1 MNENVNNYF
10 IKFMSAKVGI
20 GINVWNGERT
30 IKRALD
36 SLIKQTYK
44 NFTIYILDNKSTDDT
59 VNIIKKIKKI
69 KNKIKLIID
78 KKNRDIP
85 SSQRILVN
93 KFLIRHKY
101 SMIVNDDDFYHPQFI
116 KECLNTFKNKNIDM
130 VYCLHKIY
138 DDKKIFNT
146 RNYPV
151 YNIKNGKFIN
161 IINFLVYRNIVPI
174 IFGLYKTTT
183 LHNSF
188 KYYQPIS
195 GSKFDYDNQF
205 MLHYLSNNNIECIK
219 KKLFFYYKKNRLN
232 VKNNKNKSIYN
243 DYKSLMFIYFYQ
255 FILLKKFLYLFIKNT
270 NFNIGQKFIII
281 VLSILIYAQ
290 KTTTYV
296 IRFIIKKLFN

>member
-1 MNENVNNYF
+1 MDKNVNNYF
-10 IKFMSAKVGI
+10 IKFVSTKIGI

-30 IKRALD
+30 IKRVLD

-116 KECLNTFKNKNIDM
+116 KECLNIFKNKNIDM
-130 VYCLHKIY
+130 VYCLYKIF
-138 DDKKIFNT
+138 DDKKIYNT

-151 YNIKNGKFIN
+151 YNTKNGKFVN
-161 IINFLVYRNIVPI
+161 IINFLIYRNIVPM

-188 KYYQPIS
+188 KNYQPIS
-195 GSKFDYDNQF
+195 GSKFNYDNQF
-205 MLHYLSNNNIECIK
+205 MLHYISNNNIECIK
-219 KKLFFYYKKNRLN
+219 KKLFFYYKKNRSN
-232 VKNNKNKSIYN
+232 VKNNKIKLIYN
-243 DYKSLMFIYFYQ
+243 DYNSLTLIYLYQ
-255 FILLKKFLYLFIKNT
+255 FILLKKFLKLFLKNT
-270 NFNIGQKFIII
+270 NFNISQKFIII
-281 VLSILIYAQ
+281 LLSIFIYVQ

>member
-1 MNENVNNYF
+1 M
-10 IKFMSAKVGI
+10 
-20 GINVWNGERT
+20 
-30 IKRALD
+30 
-36 SLIKQTYK
+36 
-44 NFTIYILDNKSTDDT
+44 
-59 VNIIKKIKKI
+59 
-69 KNKIKLIID
+69 
-78 KKNRDIP
+78 
-85 SSQRILVN
+85 
-93 KFLIRHKY
+93 
-101 SMIVNDDDFYHPQFI
+101 
-116 KECLNTFKNKNIDM
+116 
-130 VYCLHKIY
+130 
-138 DDKKIFNT
+138 
-146 RNYPV
+146 
-151 YNIKNGKFIN
+151 
-161 IINFLVYRNIVPI
+161 YRNIVPI